1 MQPSGQ
7 IGQLERGAGENEERS
22 IKDVN
27 KVNNSPI
34 PVRQALE
41 VGNKPLVPS
50 PSESA
55 TNGGRVWVGLRDRRV
70 DVSIR

>member
-1 MQPSGQ
+1 MQPSDQ
-7 IGQLERGAGENEERS
+7 IGQLERGAGENEERP

-27 KVNNSPI
+27 QVNNSPI
-34 PVRQALE
+34 PVWQA
-41 VGNKPLVPS
+41 GDKSLVPS

-55 TNGGRVWVGLRDRRV
+55 ANGRRVWVGLRDRWV